1 MRLVPAVGWLLDGR
15 TDQALDARAL
25 PLLRAIAER
34 GTLTAAARSTGVSY
48 RWAWGLVE
56 DLERRVGSPLVEL
69 ERGRG
74 ARLTSLG
81 VRFLAADENARA
93 LLATHERELALPL
106 RGGPLR
112 AAAARR
118 LAIAAS
124 HDMALGELRE
134 TWRADYAIDIE
145 FHGSAMSLARY
156 VEGAVDIAG
165 FHVAHHRQGGRE
177 VLLSLLRPGRD
188 AVIRFLR
195 RTQGLILPHGNPQH
209 VHALRDIATKR
220 LRLVNRQ
227 PGSGTRILLDRLLVA
242 EGLTAAGL
250 AGYANEEFT
259 HAAVAATVASGK
271 ADAGFG
277 LQAAA
282 TAFGLAFV
290 PVAQESYL
298 FACRRRAVDSAP
310 IAAFRGLLAGSE
322 TREAV
327 DRLAGYAL
335 DDPGAV
341 AEIARRPG
349 GEIELL

>member
-1 MRLVPAVGWLLDGR
+1 MRLLPAIAWLLDGR
-15 TDQALDARAL
+15 ADQALDARAL

-56 DLERRVGSPLVEL
+56 DLERRVGSPLVNL

-81 VRFLAADENARA
+81 VRLLAADERARA
-93 LLATHERELALPL
+93 LLATHERGLALPL
-106 RGGPLR
+106 RGGVPR
-112 AAAARR
+112 AAAGRR

-134 TWRADYAIDIE
+134 TWRADHAIDIE
-145 FHGSAMSLARY
+145 FHGSALSLARY
-156 VEGAVDIAG
+156 VDGIVDIAG

-195 RTQGLILPHGNPQH
+195 RTQGLILPHGNPRH

-220 LRLVNRQ
+220 LRFVNRQ
-227 PGSGTRILLDRLLVA
+227 PGSGTRILLDRLLA
-242 EGLTAAGL
+242 ADGLTAAGI

-259 HAAVAATVASGK
+259 HAAVAATVASAK

-282 TAFGLAFV
+282 AAFGLAFV

-298 FACRRRAVDSAP
+298 FACRRRAVDSAS
-310 IAAFRGLLAGSE
+310 IAAFRRLLAGRE
-322 TREAV
+322 TREVV
-327 DRLAGYAL
+327 DRFAGYVL
-335 DDPGAV
+335 DAPGAL
-341 AEIARRPG
+341 AALERNAN
-349 GEIELL
+349 GEIVLR